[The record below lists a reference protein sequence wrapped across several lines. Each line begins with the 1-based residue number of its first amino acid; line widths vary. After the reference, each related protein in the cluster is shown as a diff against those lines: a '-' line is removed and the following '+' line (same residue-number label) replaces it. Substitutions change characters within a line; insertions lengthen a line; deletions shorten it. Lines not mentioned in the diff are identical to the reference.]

1 MKTYYCATTSFD
13 DRGRVTAALTNII
26 EAEEKPENEFRE
38 THRKDIYIDWFESEE
53 EANAFIEQ
61 AKSA

>member
-1 MKTYYCATTSFD
+1 MATYYCVTTSFN
-13 DRGRVTAALTNII
+13 DRGRVTAGLTNII
-26 EAEEKPENEFRE
+26 EAEEKPENKFRE
-38 THRKDIYIDWFESEE
+38 TRRKDIYIDWFESEE